1 MDFPNVIN
9 KFSGES
15 FGVDNVR
22 TVYAGD
28 EEVNKNQ
35 PEKTI
40 LLIGPSGAQK
50 DKLVDFICNVVYGTK
65 FESNYRF
72 RIANTVSVTDMVLL
86 R

>member
-1 MDFPNVIN
+1 MDCPNVIN

-28 EEVNKNQ
+28 EEINKNQ
-35 PEKTI
+35 IEKTI

-50 DKLVDFICNVVYGTK
+50 GKLIDFVCNAVYGVK
-65 FESNYRF
+65 FDNDYRF
-72 RIANTVSVTDMVLL
+72 KIANTVSFNGI
-86 R
+86 